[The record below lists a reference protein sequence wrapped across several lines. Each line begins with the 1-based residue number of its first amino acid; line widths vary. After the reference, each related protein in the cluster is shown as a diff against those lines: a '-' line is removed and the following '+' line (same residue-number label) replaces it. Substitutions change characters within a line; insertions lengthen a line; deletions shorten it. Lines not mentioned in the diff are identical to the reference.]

1 MLSGFNPRTREGCDA
16 VITVPITVAIPVS
29 IHAPVRGATS
39 ITNFFRELIH
49 VSIHAPV
56 RGATCITLYNHTTN
70 MIVSIHAPVRGATAN
85 NIPLFTISASFNPR
99 TREGCDY
106 NTYYIVLSYTLCFN
120 PRTREGCDLSLSY
133 CFIHLRCFNPRTR
146 EGCDLST
153 SSNRSSKSCFN
164 PRTREGCDAGSSQK
178 IDQLIVS
185 IHAPVRGVTSYWYF
199 SNITI

>member
-1 MLSGFNPRTREGCDA
+1 MRLQLRRFHDKRDSVSIHAPVRGATSQNISSIVMLSGFNPRTREGCDA

-99 TREGCDY
+99 TREGCD
-106 NTYYIVLSYTLCFN
+106 
-120 PRTREGCDLSLSY
+120 
-133 CFIHLRCFNPRTR
+133 
-146 EGCDLST
+146 
-153 SSNRSSKSCFN
+153 
-164 PRTREGCDAGSSQK
+164 
-178 IDQLIVS
+178 
-185 IHAPVRGVTSYWYF
+185 
-199 SNITI
+199 